1 MESKSAPADDGE
13 EKVSR
18 IAAFR
23 RWFSEPFKFKTTM
36 LFLIPPLVFAFI
48 FILYPLSEVIYLS
61 FTYYTGF
68 LSPVWIGL
76 TNYHTLLGDPVLSI
90 SLVNNIIW
98 VVVFLVLN
106 NFLGLMLAG
115 SIDIMG
121 RKLSSFFRV
130 VLYLS
135 VLLPTVAISYL
146 FLALYS
152 PEIGL
157 IDAFFKDVGLTALSK
172 TDFLGNPSL
181 TLYSVLGSS
190 IWQYAAFPMLIFIAA
205 FASINPS
212 LYEAAVIDGANQWQI
227 FWRIKVPIIR
237 PVIVTMLALTYIWN
251 SQPFSQIYTMT
262 KGGPGNASQ
271 VLVSYLYQTAY
282 SGLRIGYASAIA
294 ILIFLI
300 IFPVA
305 IVFFRTFE
313 K

>member
-1 MESKSAPADDGE
+1 VSDERT
-13 EKVSR
+13 SR
-18 IAAFR
+18 IGAIR
-23 RWFSEPFKFKTTM
+23 KWLSEPFKFKTTM
-36 LFLIPPLVFAFI
+36 LFLIPPLAFAFI

-61 FTYYTGF
+61 FTQYSGF
-68 LSPVWIGL
+68 LTPVWIGL
-76 TNYHTLLGDPVLSI
+76 KNFQLLLGDPVMSI
-90 SLVNNIIW
+90 AFENNLIW
-98 VVVFLVLN
+98 VLVFLVVN

-121 RKLSSFFRV
+121 RKLSSFFRI
-130 VLYLS
+130 VLYIS
-135 VLLPTVAISYL
+135 VLLPTVAVSYL

-152 PEIGL
+152 SEIGL
-157 IDAFFKDVGLTALSK
+157 DVLFRDIGLGFLSK
-172 TDFLGNPSL
+172 TEFLSNSHL
-181 TLYSVLGSS
+181 TLYSVLASS

-212 LYEAAVIDGANQWQI
+212 LYEAATIDGANQWNI

-262 KGGPGNASQ
+262 KGGPGNSSQ
-271 VLVSYLYQTAY
+271 VLVSYLFESAY
-282 SGLRIGYASAIA
+282 SNLRIGYGSAIA
-294 ILIFLI
+294 IVIFLM

-305 IVFFRTFE
+305 VIFFRTFE

>member
-1 MESKSAPADDGE
+1 MSE
-13 EKVSR
+13 EKTSR
-18 IAAFR
+18 LGEFR
-23 RWFSEPFKFKTTM
+23 KWLSEPFKFKTTM
-36 LFLIPPLVFAFI
+36 LFLIPPLFFAFI
-48 FILYPLSEVIYLS
+48 FILYPLTEVIYLS
-61 FTYYTGF
+61 FTQYSGF
-68 LSPVWIGL
+68 ETPVWIGL
-76 TNYHTLLGDPVLSI
+76 TNFKLLFGDPVMSI
-90 SLVNNIIW
+90 SLTNNIIW
-98 VVVFLVLN
+98 VVIFLVVN

-121 RKLSSFFRV
+121 RKLSSFFRI
-130 VLYLS
+130 VLYIS
-135 VLLPTVAISYL
+135 VLLPTVAVSYL

-157 IDAFFKDVGLTALSK
+157 LDAFFRDVGLTALSK

-262 KGGPGNASQ
+262 KGGPGNTSQ
-271 VLVSYLYQTAY
+271 VLVSYLFESAY
-282 SGLRIGYASAIA
+282 SNLRIGYGSAIA
-294 ILIFLI
+294 IVIFLL

-305 IVFFRTFE
+305 VIFFRTFE

>member
-1 MESKSAPADDGE
+1 
-13 EKVSR
+13 
-18 IAAFR
+18 
-23 RWFSEPFKFKTTM
+23 M
-36 LFLIPPLVFAFI
+36 LFLVPPLFFAFV
-48 FILYPLSEVIYLS
+48 FILYPLSEVNFLS
-61 FTYYTGF
+61 FTRYSGF
-68 LSPVWIGL
+68 IAPVWVGL
-76 TNYHTLLGDPVLSI
+76 SNYQVLLNDSI
-90 SLVNNIIW
+90 LNIAFVNNIIW
-98 VVVFLVLN
+98 VVIFLVVC

-121 RKLSSFFRV
+121 RRLSSFFRI
-130 VLYLS
+130 VLYIS
-135 VLLPTVAISYL
+135 VLLPTVAVSYL

-157 IDAFFKDVGLTALSK
+157 LDALFRDLGLKALAT

-212 LYEAAVIDGANQWQI
+212 LYEAAIVDGANQWQI
-227 FWRIKVPIIR
+227 FWRIKIPIIR
-237 PVIVTMLALTYIWN
+237 PVIITMLALTYIWN

-262 KGGPGNASQ
+262 KGGPGNSSQ
-271 VLVSYLYQTAY
+271 VLVSYLFETAY
-282 SGLRIGYASAIA
+282 SELRIGYASAIA
-294 ILIFLI
+294 IIIFLI

-305 IVFFRTFE
+305 VIFFRTFE

>member
-1 MESKSAPADDGE
+1 MAGRAQEEGVQRSRVGE
-13 EKVSR
+13 
-18 IAAFR
+18 FR
-23 RWFSEPFKFKTTM
+23 KWFSEPFRFKPTM
-36 LFLIPPLVFAFI
+36 LFLVPPLFFAFV
-48 FILYPLSEVIYLS
+48 FILYPLTQVFYLS
-61 FTYYTGF
+61 FTRYSGF
-68 LSPVWIGL
+68 IAPQWVGLS
-76 TNYHTLLGDPVLSI
+76 NYSVLFQDPIVSI
-90 SLVNNIIW
+90 AFFNNIIW

-121 RKLSSFFRV
+121 RKLSSFFRI
-130 VLYLS
+130 VLYIS
-135 VLLPTVAISYL
+135 VLLPTVAVSYL

-157 IDAFFKDVGLTALSK
+157 IDAAFKAVGLTALGN
-172 TDFLGNPSL
+172 TAWLGNPNL
-181 TLYSVLGSS
+181 TLFSILGSS

-262 KGGPGNASQ
+262 KGGPGNVSQ
-271 VLVSYLYQTAY
+271 VLVSYLFETAY
-282 SGLRIGYASAIA
+282 SELRIGYGSALA
-294 ILIFLI
+294 IIIFLL

-305 IVFFRTFE
+305 IIFFRTFE

>member
-1 MESKSAPADDGE
+1 MSEES
-13 EKVSR
+13 SR
-18 IAAFR
+18 VAGLVK
-23 RWFSEPFKFKTTM
+23 WFKEPFKFKPTM
-36 LFLIPPLVFAFI
+36 LFLIPPLFFATVFI
-48 FILYPLSEVIYLS
+48 IYPLTQVIYLS
-61 FTYYTGF
+61 FTSYSGF
-68 LSPVWIGL
+68 ITPRWVGLSNFNVL
-76 TNYHTLLGDPVLSI
+76 FNDPVLQI
-90 SLVNNIIW
+90 ALENNIIW
-98 VVVFLVLN
+98 VVIFLVAN

-121 RKLSSFFRV
+121 RKLSSFFRI
-130 VLYLS
+130 VLYMS
-135 VLLPTVAISYL
+135 VLLPTVAVSYL

-157 IDAFFKDVGLTALSK
+157 IDAGLKDIGLTALSK
-172 TDFLGNPSL
+172 TEWLGNPSL

-212 LYEAAVIDGANQWQI
+212 LYEAAVIDGASQWHI

-237 PVIVTMLALTYIWN
+237 PVIITMLALTYIWN
-251 SQPFSQIYTMT
+251 SQPFAQIYTMT
-262 KGGPGNASQ
+262 GGGPGNASQ
-271 VLVSYLYQTAY
+271 VLVSYMFNVAY
-282 SGLRIGYASAIA
+282 SELRIGYASAIA

-305 IVFFRTFE
+305 VIFFRTFE

>member
-1 MESKSAPADDGE
+1 LSEESYRVAGLVK
-13 EKVSR
+13 
-18 IAAFR
+18 
-23 RWFSEPFKFKTTM
+23 WFKEPFKFKPTM
-36 LFLIPPLVFAFI
+36 LFLIPPLFFATVFI
-48 FILYPLSEVIYLS
+48 IYPLTQVIYLS
-61 FTYYTGF
+61 FTSYSGF
-68 LSPVWIGL
+68 ITPRWVGLSNFNVL
-76 TNYHTLLGDPVLSI
+76 FNDPVLQI
-90 SLVNNIIW
+90 ALENNIIW
-98 VVVFLVLN
+98 VVIFLVAN

-121 RKLSSFFRV
+121 RKLSSFFRI
-130 VLYLS
+130 VLYMS
-135 VLLPTVAISYL
+135 VLLPTVAVSYL

-157 IDAFFKDVGLTALSK
+157 IDAGLKDIGLTALSK
-172 TDFLGNPSL
+172 TEWLGNPSL

-212 LYEAAVIDGANQWQI
+212 LYEAAVIDGASQWHI

-237 PVIVTMLALTYIWN
+237 PVIITMLALTYIWN
-251 SQPFSQIYTMT
+251 SQPFAQIYTMT
-262 KGGPGNASQ
+262 GGGPGNASQ
-271 VLVSYLYQTAY
+271 VLVSYMFNVAY
-282 SGLRIGYASAIA
+282 SELRIGYASAIA

-305 IVFFRTFE
+305 VIFFRTFE

>member
-1 MESKSAPADDGE
+1 LTETRP
-13 EKVSR
+13 SR
-18 IAAFR
+18 LSSVR
-23 RWFSEPFKFKTTM
+23 RWFSEPFKFKPTM
-36 LFLIPPLVFAFI
+36 LFLIPPIFFAFV

-61 FTYYTGF
+61 FTSYSGF
-68 LSPVWIGL
+68 IAPVWIGL
-76 TNYHTLLGDPVLSI
+76 SNYKVLLSDPILSI

-98 VVVFLVLN
+98 VLVFLVVC

-121 RKLSSFFRV
+121 NKLSSFFRI
-130 VLYLS
+130 VLYVS
-135 VLLPTVAISYL
+135 VLLPTVAVSYL

-157 IDAFFKDVGLTALSK
+157 IDALFRDLGLNALAT

-181 TLYSVLGSS
+181 T
-190 IWQYAAFPMLIFIAA
+190 QYAAFPMLIFIAA

-212 LYEAAVIDGANQWQI
+212 LYEAAIVDGANQWQI
-227 FWRIKVPIIR
+227 FWRIKIPIIR

-262 KGGPGNASQ
+262 KGGPGNSSQ
-271 VLVSYLYQTAY
+271 VLVSYLFEAAY
-282 SGLRIGYASAIA
+282 SELRIGYGSAIA
-294 ILIFLI
+294 IVIFLI

-305 IVFFRTFE
+305 VIFFRTFE

>member
-1 MESKSAPADDGE
+1 
-13 EKVSR
+13 
-18 IAAFR
+18 
-23 RWFSEPFKFKTTM
+23 M
-36 LFLIPPLVFAFI
+36 LFLIPPLFFATVFI
-48 FILYPLSEVIYLS
+48 IYPLTQVIYLS
-61 FTYYTGF
+61 FTSYSGF
-68 LSPVWIGL
+68 ITPRWVGLSNFNVL
-76 TNYHTLLGDPVLSI
+76 FNDPVLQI
-90 SLVNNIIW
+90 ALENNIIW
-98 VVVFLVLN
+98 VVIFLVAN

-121 RKLSSFFRV
+121 RKLSSFFRI
-130 VLYLS
+130 VLYMS
-135 VLLPTVAISYL
+135 VLLPTVAVSYL

-157 IDAFFKDVGLTALSK
+157 IDAGLKDIGLTALSK
-172 TDFLGNPSL
+172 TEWLGNPSL

-212 LYEAAVIDGANQWQI
+212 LYEAAVIDGASQWHI

-237 PVIVTMLALTYIWN
+237 PVIITMLALTYIWN
-251 SQPFSQIYTMT
+251 SQPFAQIYTMT
-262 KGGPGNASQ
+262 GGGPGNASQ
-271 VLVSYLYQTAY
+271 VLVSYMFNVAY
-282 SGLRIGYASAIA
+282 SELRIGYASAIA

-305 IVFFRTFE
+305 VIFFRTFE

>member
-1 MESKSAPADDGE
+1 
-13 EKVSR
+13 
-18 IAAFR
+18 
-23 RWFSEPFKFKTTM
+23 M
-36 LFLIPPLVFAFI
+36 LFLIPPIFFAFV

-61 FTYYTGF
+61 FTSYSGF
-68 LSPVWIGL
+68 IAPVWIGL
-76 TNYHTLLGDPVLSI
+76 SNYKVLLSHPILSI

-98 VVVFLVLN
+98 VLVFLVVC

-121 RKLSSFFRV
+121 NKLSSFFRI
-130 VLYLS
+130 VLYVS
-135 VLLPTVAISYL
+135 VLLPTVAVSYL

-157 IDAFFKDVGLTALSK
+157 IDALFRDLGLNALAT

-181 TLYSVLGSS
+181 TLYAVLGSS
-190 IWQYAAFPMLIFIAA
+190 IWQYAAFPMLIFITA
-205 FASINPS
+205 FACINPS
-212 LYEAAVIDGANQWQI
+212 LYEAAIVDGANQWQI
-227 FWRIKVPIIR
+227 FWRIKIPIIR

-262 KGGPGNASQ
+262 KGGPGNSSQ
-271 VLVSYLYQTAY
+271 VLVSYLFEAAY
-282 SGLRIGYASAIA
+282 SELRIGYGSAIA
-294 ILIFLI
+294 IVIFLI

-305 IVFFRTFE
+305 VIFFRAFE

>member
-1 MESKSAPADDGE
+1 MTEPKS
-13 EKVSR
+13 SR
-18 IAAFR
+18 IGDLR
-23 RWFSEPFKFKTTM
+23 RWFSEPFKFKPTM
-36 LFLIPPLVFAFI
+36 LFLVPPLFFAFV
-48 FILYPLSEVIYLS
+48 FILYPLSEVIFLS
-61 FTYYTGF
+61 FTRYSGF
-68 LSPVWIGL
+68 IAPVWVGL
-76 TNYHTLLGDPVLSI
+76 SNYQVLLNDSI
-90 SLVNNIIW
+90 LNIAFVNNIIW
-98 VVVFLVLN
+98 VVIFLVVC

-121 RKLSSFFRV
+121 RRLSSFFRI
-130 VLYLS
+130 VLYIS
-135 VLLPTVAISYL
+135 VLLPTVAVSYL

-157 IDAFFKDVGLTALSK
+157 LDALFRDLGLKALAT

-212 LYEAAVIDGANQWQI
+212 LYEAAIVDGANQWQI
-227 FWRIKVPIIR
+227 FWRIKIPIIR
-237 PVIVTMLALTYIWN
+237 PVIITMLALTYIWN

-262 KGGPGNASQ
+262 KGGPGNSSQ
-271 VLVSYLYQTAY
+271 VLVSYLFETAY
-282 SGLRIGYASAIA
+282 SELRIGYASAIA
-294 ILIFLI
+294 IIIFLI

-305 IVFFRTFE
+305 VIFFRTFE

>member
-1 MESKSAPADDGE
+1 
-13 EKVSR
+13 
-18 IAAFR
+18 
-23 RWFSEPFKFKTTM
+23 M
-36 LFLIPPLVFAFI
+36 LFLVPPLFFAFV
-48 FILYPLSEVIYLS
+48 FILYPLSEVIFLS
-61 FTYYTGF
+61 FTRYSGF
-68 LSPVWIGL
+68 IAPVWVGL
-76 TNYHTLLGDPVLSI
+76 SNYQVLLNDSI
-90 SLVNNIIW
+90 LNIAFVNNIIW
-98 VVVFLVLN
+98 VVIFLVVC

-121 RKLSSFFRV
+121 RRLSSFFRI
-130 VLYLS
+130 VLYIS
-135 VLLPTVAISYL
+135 VLLPTVAVSYL

-157 IDAFFKDVGLTALSK
+157 LDALFRDLGLKALAT

-212 LYEAAVIDGANQWQI
+212 LYEAAIVDGANQWQI
-227 FWRIKVPIIR
+227 FWRIKIPIIR
-237 PVIVTMLALTYIWN
+237 PVIITMLALTYIWN

-262 KGGPGNASQ
+262 KGGPGNSSQ
-271 VLVSYLYQTAY
+271 VLVSYLFETAY
-282 SGLRIGYASAIA
+282 SELRIGYASAIA
-294 ILIFLI
+294 IIIFLI

-305 IVFFRTFE
+305 VIFFRTFE

>member
-1 MESKSAPADDGE
+1 VQVNE
-13 EKVSR
+13 EKKSR
-18 IAAFR
+18 FGRFR
-23 RWFSEPFKFKTTM
+23 AWFSEPFRFKTTM
-36 LFLIPPLVFAFI
+36 IFLIPPLFFAFI

-61 FTYYTGF
+61 FTSYSGF
-68 LSPVWIGL
+68 TAPVWIGL
-76 TNYHTLLGDPVLSI
+76 TNFRLLFQDPVMSI
-90 SLVNNIIW
+90 AFTNNIIW
-98 VVVFLVLN
+98 VVIFLALN

-121 RKLSSFFRV
+121 RKLSSFFRI
-130 VLYLS
+130 VLYIS
-135 VLLPTVAISYL
+135 VLLPTVAVSYL

-157 IDAFFKDVGLTALSK
+157 LDAFFRDVGLTALSK
-172 TDFLGNPSL
+172 TDFLSNPSL

-205 FASINPS
+205 FASISPS
-212 LYEAAVIDGANQWQI
+212 LYEAAVIDGASQWHI

-237 PVIVTMLALTYIWN
+237 PVIITMLALTYIWN

-262 KGGPGNASQ
+262 KGGPGNTSQ
-271 VLVSYLYQTAY
+271 VLVSYLFESAY
-282 SGLRIGYASAIA
+282 SNLRIGYGSAIA
-294 ILIFLI
+294 IVIFLL

-305 IVFFRTFE
+305 VIFFRTFE